1 MSSTTTAG
9 PSARRLSLR
18 VPPTSHVLALVC
30 ACTLFASGC
39 HLDRRPLFGSMG
51 DVTPR
56 EYCPGDTLRASFDL
70 LQGETC
76 PGDVDCAA
84 FSPNLVLSATPADFP
99 NTSFRAYTGG
109 VDFSPSGDSVSVL
122 FDIDRGS
129 VTIPTDRFDD
139 SGNRI
144 FVVRE
149 PLSDQTVVARRMTDF
164 DQELVHDGVCMGST
178 PTNVAAML
186 PGGPRISPQTRLQS
200 LCNRS
205 GVPIRVT
212 LSGGAPGSEYTREL
226 GVGDCLSPDE
236 PGAPAGTD
244 RATTVEAVRM
254 IPDPGA
260 RCSATGPNNPPGPLR
275 TVARLGCG

>member
-1 MSSTTTAG
+1 MSPVRPSSPSCRSLS
-9 PSARRLSLR
+9 PSAARALRLLG
-18 VPPTSHVLALVC
+18 LAA

-39 HLDRRPLFGSMG
+39 HLERHPLFGSMG

-56 EYCPGDTLRASFDL
+56 EYCPGDPLRASFDL

-76 PGDVDCAA
+76 PADVDCAA
-84 FSPNLVLSATPADFP
+84 FSPNMVLSATPADFP
-99 NTSFRAYTGG
+99 TTMLRAYTGG

-122 FDIDRGS
+122 FDIDRDS

-139 SGNRI
+139 SGNRV
-144 FVVRE
+144 FVVRQ
-149 PLSDQTVVARRMTDF
+149 PLNDQTVVARRMTDF
-164 DQELVHDGVCMGST
+164 DRELVHDGICMGST
-178 PTNVAAML
+178 PAQAAAML
-186 PGGPRISPQTRLQS
+186 PSGPRLSPQMRLQS
-200 LCNRS
+200 LCNAS

-226 GVGDCLSPDE
+226 GVGECLDPHE
-236 PGAPAGTD
+236 PGAPADTD
-244 RATTVEAVRM
+244 RATTVEAVRL

-260 RCSATGPNNPPGPLR
+260 RCSALGPNTPPAALR